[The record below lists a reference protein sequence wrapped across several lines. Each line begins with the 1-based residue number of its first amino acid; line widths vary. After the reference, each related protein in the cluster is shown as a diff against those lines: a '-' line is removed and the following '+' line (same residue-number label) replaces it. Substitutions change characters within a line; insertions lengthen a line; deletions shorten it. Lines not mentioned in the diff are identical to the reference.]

1 MGIFRIRTAK
11 VSDSKTEWYLPEEKC
26 DWMCIIIKYIIPSF
40 TNQEWTEWRVK
51 SNLHA
56 DEIIVIRNRTDRKE
70 MRMMKAVLVNSFELL
85 QILLRVCAEQNKEFS
100 YFHSTKK
107 TRFEEACSFSFFLP
121 FFLIQGPLGSL
132 CSAWSTQHQEE
143 RQVFSYSH

>member
-1 MGIFRIRTAK
+1 
-11 VSDSKTEWYLPEEKC
+11 
-26 DWMCIIIKYIIPSF
+26 MCIIIKYIIPSF

-100 YFHSTKK
+100 YFHSTKE
-107 TRFEEACSFSFFLP
+107 TRFDKACSFSSFFLP
-121 FFLIQGPLGSL
+121 FLVRGP
-132 CSAWSTQHQEE
+132 
-143 RQVFSYSH
+143 